1 MPIRVSSEEC
11 RATSNPGDGFS
22 SRRDPNDGNEELLD
36 RAIEVFQPRTT
47 RTLSRQDAREISH
60 NLTGFFSV
68 LLEWHHAEQAELAG
82 RADSSDP
89 STPAMEE

>member
-1 MPIRVSSEEC
+1 MPRSQGPQNQH
-11 RATSNPGDGFS
+11 RTPTNAGDP
-22 SRRDPNDGNEELLD
+22 DIYD
-36 RAIEVFQPRTT
+36 RAIEVFQPRTA
-47 RTLSRQDAREISH
+47 RTLSREDAREISH